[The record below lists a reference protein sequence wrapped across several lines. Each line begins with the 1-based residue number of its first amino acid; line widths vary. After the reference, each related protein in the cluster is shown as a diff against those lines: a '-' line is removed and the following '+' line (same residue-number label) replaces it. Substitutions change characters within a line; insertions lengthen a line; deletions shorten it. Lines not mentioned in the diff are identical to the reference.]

1 MRRVNFTLDGSG
13 PFAGMMRFGLIGDG
27 EVEFIAIG
35 VTRDEMSRFQ
45 TIEILPEDEE
55 SFEAPIKEA
64 VVAES
69 CLDTADARASGYITF
84 ETL

>member
-1 MRRVNFTLDGSG
+1 MRRVNFTLDGWG

-35 VTRDEMSRFQ
+35 MTRDEMSRFQ